1 MEKGALLEG
10 HQAGAAGSFSPL
22 GLGVS
27 DRLAAD

>member
-22 GLGVS
+22 GVS
-27 DRLAAD
+27 DRLAD